1 MTEAMLALNE
11 AYLDADGTLDAE
23 LRPALRAACEAYLT
37 ARLRSG
43 ADPETDCPA
52 TFALAAAL
60 LMLAEYGSLQAG
72 GAAASFTAGDL
83 TIAGGAAGDSA
94 DLRGRALAL
103 LQPWLA
109 DGPFACRSVR
119 V

>member
-52 TFALAAAL
+52 AFALAAAL
-60 LMLAEYGSLQAG
+60 LMLAASGSLQAG
-72 GAAASFTAGDL
+72 GTAASFTAGDL
-83 TIAGGAAGDSA
+83 TIAGGTADGA
-94 DLRGRALAL
+94 DLRGQALAL

-109 DGPFACRSVR
+109 DGTFACRSVR